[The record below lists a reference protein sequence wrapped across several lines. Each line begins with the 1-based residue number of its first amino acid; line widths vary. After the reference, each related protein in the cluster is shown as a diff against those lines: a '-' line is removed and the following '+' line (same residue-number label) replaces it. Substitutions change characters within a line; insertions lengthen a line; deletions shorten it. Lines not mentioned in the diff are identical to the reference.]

1 MKFKKQEK
9 RTLIIGGIA
18 VLIIALLWFFYLSDN
33 SLYNRWSKLR
43 SEVISREDV
52 LSRMVRLRARYARL
66 QQETGMVTNRLAS
79 PESSISLKGFLEK
92 LIKEQAPTV
101 DVRRMKSREENIQ
114 DLYRQTFL
122 TVHLEKVTIPELLN
136 ILAAMESSPEGMK
149 VQRLEIKLSRK
160 VADKLDVDFTVVSA
174 RAI

>member
-18 VLIIALLWFFYLSDN
+18 VLIIALLWFFYLSDD

-66 QQETGMVTNRLAS
+66 QQETGMVTNRMAVPGAS
-79 PESSISLKGFLEK
+79 TSLKGFMEK

-101 DVRRMKSREENIQ
+101 DVRRMKSREKNIQ

-136 ILAAMESSPEGMK
+136 ILTAMESSPEGMK

-174 RAI
+174 RGI

>member
-1 MKFKKQEK
+1 M
-9 RTLIIGGIA
+9 GGIA

-43 SEVISREDV
+43 NEVISREDV

-66 QQETGMVTNRLAS
+66 QQETGMVTNRMAA
-79 PESSISLKGFLEK
+79 PGSSTSLKGFLEK

-101 DVRRMKSREENIQ
+101 DVRRMKARYEDIQ

-136 ILAAMESSPEGMK
+136 ILAALESSPEGMK

-174 RAI
+174 RGI

>member
-1 MKFKKQEK
+1 M
-9 RTLIIGGIA
+9 GGIA
-18 VLIIALLWFFYLSDN
+18 VLIIAFLWFFYLADD

-66 QQETGMVTNRLAS
+66 QQETGIVTSRMAMPGGNT
-79 PESSISLKGFLEK
+79 SLKGFLEK
-92 LIKEQAPTV
+92 LIKDKAPTV
-101 DVRRMKSREENIQ
+101 DVSRMKSREKNIQ

-122 TVHLEKVTIPELLN
+122 TVRLEKVTIPELLD
-136 ILAAMESSPEGMK
+136 ILSEMESSPEGMK
-149 VQRLEIKLSRK
+149 VQRLEINLSRK
-160 VADKLDVDFTVVSA
+160 VADKLDVDLTIVSA

>member
-1 MKFKKQEK
+1 M
-9 RTLIIGGIA
+9 GGIA
-18 VLIIALLWFFYLSDN
+18 VLIIALLWFFYLWDD

-66 QQETGMVTNRLAS
+66 QQETRLVTSRLAA
-79 PESSISLKGFLEK
+79 PGAATSLKGFLEK

-114 DLYRQTFL
+114 NLYRQTFL
-122 TVHLEKVTIPELLN
+122 TVHLEKVTIPDLLD
-136 ILAAMESSPEGMK
+136 ILAAMESSSEGLK

-160 VADKLDVDFTVVSA
+160 VADKLDVDFTVISA
-174 RAI
+174 RRI